1 MQPLVAEVRMRRLLL
16 PFLIVCTCLQAED
29 VKLREQAVQLM
40 EVANAVSLPG
50 GLPSFEHTVT
60 FRVHELDGTVKE
72 GRFTRV
78 SAGAAGHRDE
88 ITFGDYH
95 AVIVISGE
103 RISQHH
109 TTAVPPEVRELR
121 RQLPIHLGRF
131 DQSDVIQAVQ
141 EANILGRPA
150 KCIAFDT
157 LTNGVMQN
165 NEICMDTERGV
176 VLRWR
181 VGDEYIENTD
191 FFRIANLYEPAHIRR
206 YLRHQ
211 LQMEIDQG
219 MKLIDGPVDP
229 NVFTP
234 PSSEWNTTYQC
245 STSRRPV
252 AVFTPQP
259 PPGKNGDKVVDV
271 LVHGN
276 IRRDGKV
283 HGAVV
288 DSSPDPTLNA
298 EALQL
303 ISTWKFLP
311 LICND
316 EPASLSTDFVLHFQ
330 GR

>member
-1 MQPLVAEVRMRRLLL
+1 MPRWLRFSCAL
-16 PFLIVCTCLQAED
+16 FGLIFACASLQAED
-29 VKLREQAVQLM
+29 VKLREQAVQLL

-50 GLPSFEHTVT
+50 ALPSFEHTVT
-60 FRVHELDGTVKE
+60 FRVHEPDGAVKE
-72 GRFTRV
+72 GSFTRV

-95 AVIVISGE
+95 GVIVISGD

-109 TTAVPPEVRELR
+109 TTKAPPEVRELR
-121 RQLPIHLGRF
+121 RQLPMHLGRF
-131 DQSDVIQAVQ
+131 DQSDIIRSIETTNV
-141 EANILGRPA
+141 LGRPA
-150 KCIAFDT
+150 KCIEFDT
-157 LTNGVMQN
+157 LTNGVPRK
-165 NEICMDTERGV
+165 NEVCVDTERGV

-191 FFRIANLYEPAHIRR
+191 FFRVGSLYEPAHIRR
-206 YLRHQ
+206 YLRDK
-211 LQMEIDQG
+211 LQMEIDQQ
-219 MKLIDGPVDP
+219 MKLIDGPVDA

-234 PSSEWNTTYQC
+234 PSSRWNTMYDC

-259 PPGKNGDKVVDV
+259 APGKNGDKVVDV

-276 IRRDGKV
+276 IHPDGKV

-288 DSSPDPTLNA
+288 DSSPDPKLNA
-298 EALQL
+298 EALEI

-316 EPASLSTDFVLHFQ
+316 APASLSTDFVLHFQ

>member
-1 MQPLVAEVRMRRLLL
+1 M
-16 PFLIVCTCLQAED
+16 LIVACACLHAED

-50 GLPSFEHTVT
+50 ALANFEHTVT
-60 FRVHELDGTVKE
+60 FRVHEPDGTIKE
-72 GRFTRV
+72 GTFTRV

-88 ITFGDYH
+88 VTFGDYH
-95 AVIVISGE
+95 AVIVVSGD
-103 RISQHH
+103 RISQHA
-109 TTAVPPEVRELR
+109 TTKVPPEVRELR

-131 DQSDVIQAVQ
+131 DQSDVVHAVQ
-141 EANILGRPA
+141 ETNVLGRPA
-150 KCIAFDT
+150 KCIEFDT
-157 LTNGVMQN
+157 LTNGALRN

-176 VLRWR
+176 VLLWR
-181 VGDEYIENTD
+181 VADEYIENTD

-206 YLRHQ
+206 YVNGK
-211 LQMEIDQG
+211 LQMEIDQQ
-219 MKLIDGPVDP
+219 MKLIDGPLDA

-234 PSSEWNTTYQC
+234 PSSVWRTMYQC

-259 PPGKNGDKVVDV
+259 LPGKNGDKVVDI
-271 LVHGN
+271 LVHGS
-276 IRRDGKV
+276 IRPDGKI
-283 HGAVV
+283 HDAVV
-288 DSSPDPTLNA
+288 DASPDPNLNT

-316 EPASLSTDFVLHFQ
+316 EPASLATEFVLHFQ

>member
-1 MQPLVAEVRMRRLLL
+1 MPRLPRLACVV
-16 PFLIVCTCLQAED
+16 PMLIVVCSCLQAED

-50 GLPSFEHTVT
+50 ALPSFEHTVA
-60 FRVHELDGTVKE
+60 FRVHEPDGTVKE
-72 GRFTRV
+72 GTFTRV

-88 ITFGDYH
+88 VTFGDYH
-95 AVIVISGE
+95 AVIVVSGD

-131 DQSDVIQAVQ
+131 DQSDTIHAIQG
-141 EANILGRPA
+141 ENISGHPA
-150 KCIAFDT
+150 KCVEFDT
-157 LTNGVMQN
+157 LTNGAPRS

-181 VGDEYIENTD
+181 VGDEYIENAD
-191 FFRIANLYEPAHIRR
+191 FFPIANLYEPAHIRR

-211 LQMEIDQG
+211 LQMEIDQQ
-219 MKLIDGPVDP
+219 MKLIDGTLDA

-234 PSSEWNTTYQC
+234 PSSVWRTMYQC

-259 PPGKNGDKVVDV
+259 LPGKNGDKVVDV

-276 IRRDGKV
+276 IRPDGKV
-283 HGAVV
+283 HDAVV
-288 DSSPDPTLNA
+288 DASPDPKLNA